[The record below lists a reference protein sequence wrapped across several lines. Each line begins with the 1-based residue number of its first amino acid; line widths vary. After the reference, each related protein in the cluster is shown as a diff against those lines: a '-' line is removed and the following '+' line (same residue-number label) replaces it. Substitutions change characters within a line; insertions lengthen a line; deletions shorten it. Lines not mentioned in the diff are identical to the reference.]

1 MHDDSLVTTSVPSQ
15 NSETVRYGD
24 GFRFRA
30 KESRVLV
37 RRGIVQCAGTL
48 HPSCLISLAQGGDV
62 IQNQETWDALGFA
75 SAILKVEGS

>member
-24 GFRFRA
+24 GFKFRA

-37 RRGIVQCAGTL
+37 RRGIVLCAGTL
-48 HPSCLISLAQGGDV
+48 HPSCL